1 MFLELKN
8 AEYLGDYKVKVIFNT
23 NEEKIVDFKSYVQK
37 EERKILQP
45 LKNEDFF
52 KTLFVHSEFG
62 TLSWKDEIDLAPEFV
77 YELAN

>member
-1 MFLELKN
+1 MFLELKQ

-23 NEEKIVDFKSYVQK
+23 DEEKIVDFKNYLQK

-77 YELAN
+77 YELAS

>member
-8 AEYLGDYKVKVIFNT
+8 AEYLGDYKVKVLFNT
-23 NEEKIVDFKSYVQK
+23 NEEKIVDFKNYVQH

-77 YELAN
+77 YELAS

>member
-8 AEYLGDYKVKVIFNT
+8 AEYLGGYKVKVLFNT
-23 NEEKIVDFKSYVQK
+23 NEEKIVDFKNYVQH

-77 YELAN
+77 YELAS

>member
-8 AEYLGDYKVKVIFNT
+8 AEYLGDYKVKVLFNT
-23 NEEKIVDFKSYVQK
+23 NEEKIVDFKNYV
-37 EERKILQP
+37 QP

-77 YELAN
+77 YELAS

>member
-8 AEYLGDYKVKVIFNT
+8 AEYLGDYKVKVLFNT
-23 NEEKIVDFKSYVQK
+23 NEEKIVDFKNYVQH

-62 TLSWKDEIDLAPEFV
+62 TLSWKDEIDIAPEFV
-77 YELAN
+77 YELAS

>member
-8 AEYLGDYKVKVIFNT
+8 AQYLGDYKVKVLFNT
-23 NEEKIVDFKSYVQK
+23 NEEKIVDFKNYVQH

-77 YELAN
+77 YELAS

>member
-8 AEYLGDYKVKVIFNT
+8 AEYLGNYKVKVIFNT
-23 NEEKIVDFKSYVQK
+23 NEEKIVDFKNYVQQ

-77 YELAN
+77 YELAS

>member
-1 MFLELKN
+1 MQNTWEIIKLKS
-8 AEYLGDYKVKVIFNT
+8 VFNT
-23 NEEKIVDFKSYVQK
+23 NEEKIVDFKNYVQH

-77 YELAN
+77 YELTS